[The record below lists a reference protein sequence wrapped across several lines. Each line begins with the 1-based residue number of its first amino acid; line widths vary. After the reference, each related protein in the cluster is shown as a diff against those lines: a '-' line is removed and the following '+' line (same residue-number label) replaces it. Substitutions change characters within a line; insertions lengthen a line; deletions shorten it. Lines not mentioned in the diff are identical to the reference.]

1 MEWNGMTGISSMSVG
16 MCVMCVKGMMYVM
29 CVKSVICGTC
39 IKRL

>member
-1 MEWNGMTGISSMSVG
+1 MTGISSMSVG
-16 MCVMCVKGMMYVM
+16 MCVMCVKSKMYVM